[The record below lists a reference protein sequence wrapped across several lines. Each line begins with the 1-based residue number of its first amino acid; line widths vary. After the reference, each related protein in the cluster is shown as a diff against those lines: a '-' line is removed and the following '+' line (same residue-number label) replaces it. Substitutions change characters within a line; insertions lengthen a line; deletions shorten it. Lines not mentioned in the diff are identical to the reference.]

1 MLFQKK
7 VEAEVVSKNVEELE
21 DPPALEASGAY
32 SVVGMAAMQDESRSM
47 WRRTTLYHV
56 SFSIDEKTK
65 EFRVDRNEYDALNI
79 GDKGMIEY
87 SGNKYI
93 SFEKNT

>member
-7 VEAEVVSKNVEELE
+7 VKAIVLSKNVEELE

-32 SVVGMAAMQDESRSM
+32 SVVAMAAMQDESRSM

-56 SFSIDEKTK
+56 SFSIDGKTK
-65 EFRVDRNEYDALNI
+65 EFRVDRNEYDILKI
-79 GDKGMIEY
+79 GDKGMLEY
-87 SGNKYI
+87 SANKYI
-93 SFEKNT
+93 SFEKDN